1 MPNNLRQHES
11 RIFFIVEQV
20 LALTSSTNLVREVTE
35 LVSKFQK
42 NCITMFYVTDNS
54 HLDRQIHV
62 IVKFQS
68 VLTEIT
74 FKQLVHS

>member
-20 LALTSSTNLVREVTE
+20 LALTSSTNLVREVIE
-35 LVSKFQK
+35 LVSKFQT
-42 NCITMFYVTDNS
+42 NCITMFYVIDNS

-62 IVKFQS
+62 IVKFNQ
-68 VLTEIT
+68 
-74 FKQLVHS
+74 F

>member
-11 RIFFIVEQV
+11 RIFFIVGQV

-42 NCITMFYVTDNS
+42 NCITMFYVIDNS

-62 IVKFQS
+62 IVKFNQ
-68 VLTEIT
+68 
-74 FKQLVHS
+74 F